1 MEGTTGISTLT
12 TALTS
17 GLTTAGNDI
26 LSAMGSII
34 PAALVV
40 LGGYMVI
47 RMAIKTFKQGTR

>member
-1 MEGTTGISTLT
+1 MESLT

-17 GLTTAGNDI
+17 GLSTAGQDI
-26 LSAMGSII
+26 MSAMGSVI

-47 RMAIKTFKQGTR
+47 RMAIRTFKRGIG